1 VKSFHKSLLLFV
13 VLIYILLF
21 QPFAILSLNFCG
33 TAQALDSSTLAQKLQ
48 TAVENIRSKFN
59 LAGVSATI
67 IFDNETFWGT
77 SGYSNIETLDKIEPE
92 TLFPIYSVTKT
103 FIATIIFQL
112 SEEGLLNLDD
122 TIGTWLDLPEQY
134 STHINDKITIRQLLN
149 HTSGIYDYS
158 TNPLMYLSIFL
169 YPNKEWTHEA
179 ALDFVCMP
187 YFAPGQGWHYS
198 STNYILLG
206 MIIEEATNSSV
217 LTELH
222 NRIFERLNLRQIFMH
237 GEETITGEIASP
249 YLMVWGHAINI
260 SFLYAYEY
268 SGLVWTAG
276 ALYSTAEDMA
286 RFTSALFGGKLLS
299 QTSLDQMLTFI
310 PDVKIQPEIRSISSG
325 LGIMSIEHEKFGTVW
340 FNVGA
345 ALGQAWLVYLA
356 ELNLTCTVL
365 INQFPGQMNDA
376 LWHPVEH
383 LLEVVLSD

>member
-1 VKSFHKSLLLFV
+1 M
-13 VLIYILLF
+13 LLF
-21 QPFAILSLNFCG
+21 QPFAILSVNFCG

-67 IFDNETFWGT
+67 IFDNETFLGT

-158 TNPLMYLSIFL
+158 TNPLMYLAIFL
-169 YPNKEWTHEA
+169 YPNKEWPHEEV
-179 ALDFVCMP
+179 LDFVCMP

-222 NRIFERLNLRQIFMH
+222 NRIFELLNLRQIFMH
-237 GEETITGEIASP
+237 GEETITGEIACP

-260 SFLYAYEY
+260 SFLNAYEY

-310 PDVKIQPEIRSISSG
+310 PDVKIQPEVRSISSG

-340 FNVGA
+340 FNVGC

-365 INQFPGQMNDA
+365 INQLPEQMNDT

-383 LLEVVLSD
+383 LLEIVLSD